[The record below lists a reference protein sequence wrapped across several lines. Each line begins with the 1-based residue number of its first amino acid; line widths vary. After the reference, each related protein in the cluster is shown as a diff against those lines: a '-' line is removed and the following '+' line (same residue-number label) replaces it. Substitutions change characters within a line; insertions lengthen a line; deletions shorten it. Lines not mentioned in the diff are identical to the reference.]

1 MGRGDEQEKPGN
13 FPNRAGGTLPP
24 PLVMEKPQSPLGDP
38 AGPTGTPGS
47 PGLALGSGCPCRE
60 QERFGGAR
68 AGPGALRALQPLRA
82 GRGGLGRG
90 RPRALRLRELQ
101 RAADLGADWRRGG
114 GKKPQRGAG
123 PSQALGSPSLGL
135 AALPPAL
142 GGDKRP
148 PGAAR
153 ARHSRSSPETAAAA
167 PQLRLLRPP
176 PAPRPPELQP
186 WVRDPRG
193 CRRAPG
199 PQRRPETDRCRA
211 PCYEYPSCPDALKAP
226 REEVAYV
233 TCTYRSTGIEQPDFL
248 ATVDLNPRSCHY
260 GQVIHRLPMPNLKDE
275 LHCAG
280 WGPAC
285 GCFDGGAAAKRT
297 KLVLPCLISSRIYV
311 VDVGS
316 QCRAPRICKM
326 IEPVDV
332 FWKCNKG
339 YLSVTHP
346 LPNGDVL
353 VANMGDAAGHGKGG
367 FVVLDG
373 ETFELKG
380 NWENECEA
388 PPTGHDFWYQARHN
402 VLVSSAGMVP
412 RVAGRG
418 FNPDDLKKGV
428 FGRRLNVWNLSCRSL
443 TQCFDLGEDSLPMT
457 VRFLHNPEAAEGY
470 VGCALSGAIFRFYKS
485 CERDNWAVEE
495 VIRIPAKDV
504 SGWIMPKMPAFIV
517 DLVISQDDRFLYV
530 CNWLHGD
537 IRQYELSRSCKPR
550 LVGQVFV
557 GGSILRGGPVTVC
570 RDEEL
575 KCQPEPLVVKCK
587 RVYGGP
593 AALQLSLD
601 GKRLYV
607 TNSFYSTWDR
617 QFYPSL
623 IKEGSVMLQLDVD
636 TEKGGLSVNKNFLVD
651 FGKEPNGPCLAH
663 QIRLPGGDAKSVTLP

>member
-1 MGRGDEQEKPGN
+1 M
-13 FPNRAGGTLPP
+13 
-24 PLVMEKPQSPLGDP
+24 
-38 AGPTGTPGS
+38 
-47 PGLALGSGCPCRE
+47 
-60 QERFGGAR
+60 
-68 AGPGALRALQPLRA
+68 
-82 GRGGLGRG
+82 
-90 RPRALRLRELQ
+90 
-101 RAADLGADWRRGG
+101 
-114 GKKPQRGAG
+114 
-123 PSQALGSPSLGL
+123 
-135 AALPPAL
+135 
-142 GGDKRP
+142 
-148 PGAAR
+148 
-153 ARHSRSSPETAAAA
+153 
-167 PQLRLLRPP
+167 
-176 PAPRPPELQP
+176 
-186 WVRDPRG
+186 
-193 CRRAPG
+193 
-199 PQRRPETDRCRA
+199 DRCRA
-211 PCYEYPSCPDALKAP
+211 SCYEYPSCPDVLKAP

-233 TCTYRSTGIEQPDFL
+233 TCTYRCTGIEQPDFL

-311 VDVGS
+311 VDVGN

-428 FGRRLNVWNLSCRSL
+428 YGRRLNVWNLSCRSL
-443 TQCFDLGEDSLPMT
+443 TQCFDLGEDSLPLT

-485 CERDNWAVEE
+485 CERENWAVEE

-504 SGWIMPKMPAFIV
+504 SGWIMPKMPAFIA

-623 IKEGSVMLQLDVD
+623 IKEGSVMLQIDVD
-636 TEKGGLSVNKNFLVD
+636 TDKGGLCVNKNFLVD

-663 QIRLPGGDAKSVTLP
+663 QMRFPGGDAKSVTLP

>member
-1 MGRGDEQEKPGN
+1 M
-13 FPNRAGGTLPP
+13 
-24 PLVMEKPQSPLGDP
+24 
-38 AGPTGTPGS
+38 
-47 PGLALGSGCPCRE
+47 
-60 QERFGGAR
+60 
-68 AGPGALRALQPLRA
+68 
-82 GRGGLGRG
+82 
-90 RPRALRLRELQ
+90 
-101 RAADLGADWRRGG
+101 
-114 GKKPQRGAG
+114 
-123 PSQALGSPSLGL
+123 
-135 AALPPAL
+135 
-142 GGDKRP
+142 
-148 PGAAR
+148 
-153 ARHSRSSPETAAAA
+153 
-167 PQLRLLRPP
+167 
-176 PAPRPPELQP
+176 
-186 WVRDPRG
+186 
-193 CRRAPG
+193 
-199 PQRRPETDRCRA
+199 DRCRA
-211 PCYEYPSCPDALKAP
+211 PCYEYPSCPDVLKAP

-636 TEKGGLSVNKNFLVD
+636 TDKGGLSVNKNFLVD

-663 QIRLPGGDAKSVTLP
+663 QIRFPGGDAKSVTLP